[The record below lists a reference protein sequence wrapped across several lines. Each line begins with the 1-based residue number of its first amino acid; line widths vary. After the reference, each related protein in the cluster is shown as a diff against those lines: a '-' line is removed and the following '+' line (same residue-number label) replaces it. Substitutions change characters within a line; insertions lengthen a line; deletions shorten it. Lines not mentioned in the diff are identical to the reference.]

1 MLHLPPIIISKHC
14 TYFLILLSLELPGS
28 YRDSLMK
35 KGVNYSM
42 CRVTQDSKYEP
53 PKIFNILYLYTN
65 MQRNV
70 AFIEA
75 KSSIS
80 LDTGLKRRIQ
90 IFQMWPECPNA
101 TYLFHSPFPVPNPPL
116 PPCDFFSL
124 KLFFRQRVS

>member
-90 IFQMWPECPNA
+90 IFKCGPSALMQLICSTLPSQ
-101 TYLFHSPFPVPNPPL
+101 SPIPRYRHVI
-116 PPCDFFSL
+116 FFS
-124 KLFFRQRVS
+124 